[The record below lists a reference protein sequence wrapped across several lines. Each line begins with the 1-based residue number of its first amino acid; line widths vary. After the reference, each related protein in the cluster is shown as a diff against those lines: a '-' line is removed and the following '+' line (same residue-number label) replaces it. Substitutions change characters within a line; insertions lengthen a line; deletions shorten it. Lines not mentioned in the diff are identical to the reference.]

1 MTSLARTDVL
11 STGAPASH
19 PDCPTCRAL
28 SAVLADADQRARR
41 DDESYGEWLASH
53 GRGSVAH
60 LAPDLHEAAFDLAV
74 EFFDVASREDRGL
87 QDWHFREFLQ
97 HVRAIVVGA
106 GIAAWNANPN
116 TVPATAP
123 RER

>member
-1 MTSLARTDVL
+1 MPLMHHPS
-11 STGAPASH
+11 SSSAPVPH
-19 PDCPTCRAL
+19 PDCPTCRTL
-28 SAVLADADQRARR
+28 TTILADADQRARR

-60 LAPDLHEAAFDLAV
+60 LAPDVYGAAFDLAA
-74 EFFDVASREDRGL
+74 EFFDAASREDRGL
-87 QDWHFREFLQ
+87 QDWHFRQFLQ
-97 HVRAIVVGA
+97 HVRAIVIGA